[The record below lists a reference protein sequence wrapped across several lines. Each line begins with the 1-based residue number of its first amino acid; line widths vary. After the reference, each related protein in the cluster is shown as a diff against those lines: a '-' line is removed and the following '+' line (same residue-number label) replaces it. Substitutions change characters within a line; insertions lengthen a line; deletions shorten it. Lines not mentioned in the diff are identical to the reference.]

1 MSLVSPLR
9 STIYG
14 KGSEYYEVHDEWDSS
29 VTGGTDAYSNSIPA
43 FSGGYEYFGY
53 VNISG
58 KWIIQRHQ
66 ISTGQY
72 LYVNGPSSY
81 RTSWLLAIA
90 ASLTGWT
97 TLDNIFNTV
106 P

>member
-9 STIYG
+9 STIFA
-14 KGSEYYEVHDEWDSS
+14 KGSEFYELHDEWDSS
-29 VTGGTDAYSNSIPA
+29 VTGGTDAQGNAIA
-43 FSGGYEYFGY
+43 AWSGDFEYFGY

-72 LYVNGPSSY
+72 LYLNGPDTY
-81 RTSWLLAIA
+81 RASWLLAIA
-90 ASLTGWT
+90 ASLSGWT
-97 TLDNIFNTV
+97 TLDQIKNTV